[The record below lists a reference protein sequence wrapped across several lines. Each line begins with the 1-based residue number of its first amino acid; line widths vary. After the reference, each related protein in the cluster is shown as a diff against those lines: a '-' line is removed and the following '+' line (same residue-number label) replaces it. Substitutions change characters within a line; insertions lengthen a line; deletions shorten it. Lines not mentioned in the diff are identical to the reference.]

1 MWQLSDLAGGQ
12 RPDYGLTRHIEN
24 GDRHMCVECDYWR
37 IQTTDP
43 RGSGGERGREYERR
57 ERVIYTRVLR
67 AVRAVLWHG
76 LRSVTQSRTG
86 ISYKLAEWTRPT
98 DGDGA
103 RRSAGGAAAV
113 SN

>member
-57 ERVIYTRVLR
+57 ERVIYTSRVLR

-76 LRSVTQSRTG
+76 LRSVTQSRNWD
-86 ISYKLAEWTRPT
+86 I
-98 DGDGA
+98 
-103 RRSAGGAAAV
+103 V
-113 SN
+113 

>member
-24 GDRHMCVECDYWR
+24 GDRHMCVECDDFWR

-43 RGSGGERGREYERR
+43 RGSGGGERGREYERR

-67 AVRAVLWHG
+67 HSE
-76 LRSVTQSRTG
+76 RSEPFRGMV
-86 ISYKLAEWTRPT
+86 
-98 DGDGA
+98 
-103 RRSAGGAAAV
+103 
-113 SN
+113 